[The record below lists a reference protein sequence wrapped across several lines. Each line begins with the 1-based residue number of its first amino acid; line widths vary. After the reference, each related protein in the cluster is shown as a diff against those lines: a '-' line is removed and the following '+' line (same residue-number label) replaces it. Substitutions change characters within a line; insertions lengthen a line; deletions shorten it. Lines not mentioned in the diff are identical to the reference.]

1 MPITALPAAPAP
13 TDDRATFSTK
23 AFAHVAALGTFVT
36 EANALQTDVNAKQT
50 AAGVSATASDVSRV
64 ASEAAAAQSAFA
76 AAVTK
81 WVSGTTYAQGAQ
93 VWSPANYVTY
103 RRAVAGA
110 GTTDPSLD
118 ATNWA
123 PIWASI
129 RLARDLGRARALD
142 CVSGATVQAG
152 AKYAADTSAAAI
164 TTYLPAIADTERGD
178 RVEWVNVLM
187 AWGKPYAFV
196 IDRHEAGIYIQGA
209 AALLNVD
216 LPLPSLAL
224 ECTYKSSTQAWWAL
238 AS

>member
-1 MPITALPAAPAP
+1 MPMTPMPPAVLP
-13 TDDRATFSTK
+13 TDPRPVFLGK
-23 AFAHVAALGTFVT
+23 AFATVAAQSTFVT
-36 EANALQTDVNAKQT
+36 EANALEANVT
-50 AAGVSATASDVSRV
+50 ALEAGAQDHADDAAAAQV
-64 ASEAAAAQSAFA
+64 AAEAAAAQSAFSA
-76 AAVTK
+76 GVVK
-81 WVSGTTYAQGAQ
+81 WVSGTTYAEGVQA
-93 VWSPANYVTY
+93 WSPINKVTY
-103 RRAVAGA
+103 RRIIPGA

-118 ATNWA
+118 TTNWA
-123 PIWASI
+123 PVWASI

-164 TTYLPAIADTERGD
+164 TSYLPAIADTERGD

-209 AALLNVD
+209 PASFNID

>member
-1 MPITALPAAPAP
+1 MPMTPMPPEPSP
-13 TDDRATFSTK
+13 TDSRAVFQGK
-23 AFAHVAALGTFVT
+23 AFATVAALSVFVA
-36 EANALQTDVNAKQT
+36 EANALEANVT
-50 AAGVSATASDVSRV
+50 ALEAAAQDHADDAAAAQV
-64 ASEAAAAQSAFA
+64 AAEAAAAQSAFA
-76 AAVTK
+76 AGVTK

-152 AKYAADTSAAAI
+152 AKYQADTSAAPI
-164 TTYLPAIADTERGD
+164 TSYLPAIADTERGD

-187 AWGKPYAFV
+187 AWGRPYAFV

-209 AALLNVD
+209 PASFNVD
-216 LPLPSLAL
+216 LPMPSIAL